1 MATKRSD
8 HVPLC
13 ILTNDQRNRRCR
25 ENLSA
30 PGALPGRDIPFA
42 VNQFAQGTIHLG
54 GRRNNYKYTLQRRR
68 VVLGRYRLGA
78 SRGPSKEPVLH
89 LGTSGGSDRPE

>member
-1 MATKRSD
+1 MAAKRSD

-30 PGALPGRDIPFA
+30 LGALPGRDITFA
-42 VNQFAQGTIHLG
+42 VSQFAQGTIHLG
-54 GRRNNYKYTLQRRR
+54 GQRNNHKYTLQGGS
-68 VVLGRYRLGA
+68 VVLGRYRLGG
-78 SRGPSKEPVLH
+78 SRGPSNEPVPY